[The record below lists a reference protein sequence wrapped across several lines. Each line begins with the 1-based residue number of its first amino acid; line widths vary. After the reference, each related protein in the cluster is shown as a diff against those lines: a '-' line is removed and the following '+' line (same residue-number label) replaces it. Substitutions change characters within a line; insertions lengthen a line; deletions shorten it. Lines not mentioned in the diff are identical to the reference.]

1 MKKEEELLLF
11 GMILA
16 HVCSE
21 TQSLGGAVTW
31 APGFHRTAPSE
42 PLKEHVPPSV
52 AQGQERDRH
61 TQSQVDELVR

>member
-31 APGFHRTAPSE
+31 ALVFTEQLH
-42 PLKEHVPPSV
+42 
-52 AQGQERDRH
+52 
-61 TQSQVDELVR
+61 QSL